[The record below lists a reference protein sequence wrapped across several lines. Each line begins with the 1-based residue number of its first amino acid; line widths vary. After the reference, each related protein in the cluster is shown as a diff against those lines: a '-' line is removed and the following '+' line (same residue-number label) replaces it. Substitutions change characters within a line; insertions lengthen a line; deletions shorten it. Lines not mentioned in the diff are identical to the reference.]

1 MQMPILRKLIVQDFR
16 NIELQELEFC
26 PNLNCIC
33 GGNAQGK
40 TNLLDALHYLSMT
53 KSAFGSSDRYNF
65 RHGCSSF
72 GISGTYDFG
81 EASSRFSIRVGGG
94 EKKLLR
100 DDKPYTRISD
110 HIGVLPVVMVSPGDI
125 SLVSEGGEERRRFS
139 NAVLS
144 QLDRNFLYDLQ
155 KYNKLLMQRNLILKN
170 DSPNRDYLETVD
182 VQMSTLADNI
192 FRARSEFAA
201 MLEPAVCR
209 HYSELSGSS
218 EKVGLNYVSDLQK
231 GSLKSIL
238 ESEYTRDRALRFTG
252 SGPQRDDF
260 VFTLS
265 GEPIRKTG
273 SQGQQKSFLVS
284 LKFAQYDIM
293 KKTYGFPPML
303 LLDDL
308 FDKLDMN
315 RTSNLLR
322 MVAGND
328 FGQIF
333 ITDTN
338 KVRLQGI
345 IGDIT
350 QESCYYEA
358 CGGVFSGQ

>member
-1 MQMPILRKLIVQDFR
+1 MPDLRKLIVQNFR

-40 TNLLDALHYLSMT
+40 TNLLDAIHYLSMT
-53 KSAFGSSDRYNF
+53 RSAFGSSDKYNF

-72 GISGTYDFG
+72 GISGTYG
-81 EASSRFSIRVGGG
+81 MGASVSKFSIRVGDG
-94 EKKLLR
+94 EKKLQR
-100 DDKPYTRISD
+100 DDKPYARISE

-125 SLVSEGGEERRRFS
+125 TLVSEGGDERRRFS

-144 QLDRNFLYDLQ
+144 QMDRSFLYDLQ
-155 KYNKLLMQRNLILKN
+155 KYNRLLTQRNVILKSDN
-170 DSPNRDYLETVD
+170 PHREYLETID
-182 VQMSTLADNI
+182 VQMSDLADNV
-192 FRARSEFAA
+192 FRARSEFASR
-201 MLEPAVCR
+201 LEPAVRR
-209 HYSELSGSS
+209 HYSELSGSG
-218 EKVGLNYVSDLQK
+218 ENVGISYVSDLQK
-231 GSLKSIL
+231 GRLKDIL
-238 ESEYTRDRALRFTG
+238 ESDYTRDRALRFTT

-260 VFTLS
+260 VFTLD

-293 KKTYGFPPML
+293 KDAYGFPPML

-308 FDKLDMN
+308 FDKLDMD
-315 RTSNLLR
+315 RTGNLLR
-322 MVAGND
+322 MVAGCD

-333 ITDTN
+333 ITDTS
-338 KVRLQGI
+338 KLRLQSI
-345 IGDIT
+345 IRDIT

-358 CGGVFSGQ
+358 GNGVFSRQ